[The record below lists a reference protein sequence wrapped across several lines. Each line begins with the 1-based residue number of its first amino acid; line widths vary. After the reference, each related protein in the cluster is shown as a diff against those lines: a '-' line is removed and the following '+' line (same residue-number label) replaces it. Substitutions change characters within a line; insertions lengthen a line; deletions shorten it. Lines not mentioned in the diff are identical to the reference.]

1 METLK
6 QLQDYAN
13 TTDNVYLQRKLE
25 LIERE
30 IETLIHAERMKVYD
44 TCYKMQ

>member
-6 QLQDYAN
+6 QLQDYAS
-13 TTDNVYLQRKLE
+13 TTDNVYLQSKLE

-30 IETLIHAERMKVYD
+30 IQTLIHTERMKVYD
-44 TCYKMQ
+44 DCIKMI

>member
-13 TTDNVYLQRKLE
+13 TTDNVYLQRKLD

-30 IETLIHAERMKVYD
+30 IETLIHTERMKVYD
-44 TCYKMQ
+44 TCYKMI